1 MYPLTQ
7 KDENIYSNENS
18 QLAYTFYCLWNPFPQ
33 KFGIAPKK
41 IYKVCFKTGKK
52 SQYVTF
58 NDKCIKEV

>member
-18 QLAYTFYCLWNPFPQ
+18 QLAYTFYCLWNPLPK

-41 IYKVCFKTGKK
+41 KIYTVCFKTGKK
-52 SQYVTF
+52 SQY
-58 NDKCIKEV
+58 